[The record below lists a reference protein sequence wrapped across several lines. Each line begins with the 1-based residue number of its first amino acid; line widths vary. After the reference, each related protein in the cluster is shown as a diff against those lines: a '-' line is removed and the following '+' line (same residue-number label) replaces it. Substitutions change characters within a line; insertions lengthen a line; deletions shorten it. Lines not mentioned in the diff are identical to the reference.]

1 MIRLWKFLYDESHFK
16 RLFMTEITT
25 MNENRRKGAYRAK
38 KHSLRVD
45 MTPMV
50 DLGFLLIAFFV
61 ITTEM
66 NKPAIADLY
75 MPKDGDSTKIP
86 ESKVLTLLL
95 SSDNNIFYHEGDWKT
110 AVAKNEINKTDFS
123 NNGIRNVIQ
132 KKQSDMNDKRN
143 DLMILFKAGENVSYQ
158 NIIDM
163 LDEMLINDV
172 RKYTLLKISSEEKEF
187 LKARY

>member
-1 MIRLWKFLYDESHFK
+1 
-16 RLFMTEITT
+16 

-66 NKPAIADLY
+66 SKPAVTDLY

-95 SSDNNIFYHEGDWKT
+95 SSDNNIFYYEGDWKT

-132 KKQSDMNDKRN
+132 KKQSNMNDKRN
-143 DLMILFKAGENVSYQ
+143 GLMILFKAGENVSYQ
-158 NIIDM
+158 NIIDI

-172 RKYTLLKISSEEKEF
+172 KKYALLKISSEEKEF
-187 LKARY
+187 LKATIKDLFHP